1 MPPIPDDRYLA
12 LALKEA
18 LAAFDEGE
26 VPVGA
31 IVVLGGQVIGRG
43 HNRRE
48 ALSDPTAHAELLAI
62 TAAANHLGDW
72 RLEGAEIFV
81 TKEPCP
87 MCAGALINARLAR
100 LVFGAWDEQAG
111 CCGSLY
117 QLCRDPRFNHQ
128 LQVTGGVMEHECQE
142 LLQRFF
148 RRRRG
153 S

>member
-31 IVVLGGQVIGRG
+31 VVVLGGQVIGRG

-48 ALSDPTAHAELLAI
+48 ALGDPTAHAELLAI

-128 LQVTGGVMEHECQE
+128 LEVAGGIMEDECQE

-148 RRRRG
+148 RRRRKG
-153 S
+153 

>member
-1 MPPIPDDRYLA
+1 MPPTPDERYLA

-128 LQVTGGVMEHECQE
+128 LGVAGGIMEIECQE

-148 RRRRG
+148 RRRSG
-153 S
+153 G

>member
-1 MPPIPDDRYLA
+1 MPLAPDEHYLA
-12 LALKEA
+12 LALQEA
-18 LAAFDEGE
+18 QQAFDEGE

-31 IVVLGGQVIGRG
+31 VVVLDGQVIGRG

-48 ALSDPTAHAELLAI
+48 ALNDPTAHAELLAV

-72 RLEGAEIFV
+72 RLEGAAIYV

-111 CCGSLY
+111 SCGSLY

-128 LQVTGGVMEHECQE
+128 LEVAGGILEQECRE

-148 RRRRG
+148 HRKRKP
-153 S
+153 

>member
-31 IVVLGGQVIGRG
+31 VVVLGGQVIGRG

-128 LQVTGGVMEHECQE
+128 LEVAGGIMENECQE

-148 RRRRG
+148 RRRRKG
-153 S
+153 

>member
-31 IVVLGGQVIGRG
+31 VVVLGGQVIGRG

-48 ALSDPTAHAELLAI
+48 ALGDPTAHAELLAI
-62 TAAANHLGDW
+62 TAASNHLGDW

-128 LQVTGGVMEHECQE
+128 LEVAGGIMENECQE

-148 RRRRG
+148 RRRRKG
-153 S
+153 

>member
-1 MPPIPDDRYLA
+1 MPPTPDERYLA

-128 LQVTGGVMEHECQE
+128 LEVAGGIMEIECQE

-148 RRRRG
+148 RLRR
-153 S
+153 SS

>member
-1 MPPIPDDRYLA
+1 MPPTPDERYLA

-48 ALSDPTAHAELLAI
+48 ALGDPTAHAELLAI

-72 RLEGAEIFV
+72 RLEGADIFV

-87 MCAGALINARLAR
+87 MCAGALINGRLAR
-100 LVFGAWDEQAG
+100 LVFGAWDKQAG

-128 LQVTGGVMEHECQE
+128 LEVAGGIMEIECKE

>member
-31 IVVLGGQVIGRG
+31 VVVLGGQVIGRG

-48 ALSDPTAHAELLAI
+48 ALGDPTAHAELLAI

-128 LQVTGGVMEHECQE
+128 LEVAGGIMENECQE

-148 RRRRG
+148 RRRRKG
-153 S
+153 

>member
-1 MPPIPDDRYLA
+1 MPIAPDEHYLTLA
-12 LALKEA
+12 LQEA
-18 LAAFDEGE
+18 QLAFDEGE

-31 IVVLGGQVIGRG
+31 VVVLEGQVIGRG

-48 ALSDPTAHAELLAI
+48 ALYDPTAHAELLAV

-72 RLEGAEIFV
+72 RLEGAVIYV

-117 QLCRDPRFNHQ
+117 QLCRDPRFKHQ
-128 LQVTGGVMEHECQE
+128 LEVAGGILEQECRE

-148 RRRRG
+148 RLKREL
-153 S
+153 

>member
-128 LQVTGGVMEHECQE
+128 LEVAGGIMEIECQE

>member
-1 MPPIPDDRYLA
+1 MPPTPDERYLA

-48 ALSDPTAHAELLAI
+48 ALGDPTAHAELLAI

-72 RLEGAEIFV
+72 RLEGADIFV

-87 MCAGALINARLAR
+87 MCAGALINGRLAR
-100 LVFGAWDEQAG
+100 LVFGAWDKQAG

-128 LQVTGGVMEHECQE
+128 LEVAGGIMEIECQE